1 MAGIVVC
8 GLNGSGKSTL
18 GRALAQRLGARF
30 LDMEDLTFP
39 EKAGADRFAAPRPPE
54 EVQARLRA
62 EIEKHE
68 DFVLAAVTAR
78 LDPELLSR
86 FFLAVRLEV
95 PREIR
100 LQRVRN
106 RSLAQFGSRML
117 PGGDLYEQEQ
127 AFLSQIAGK
136 SEQRVED
143 WVKALPCP
151 VLRVDGTKE
160 MEENLSWIVEQITEI
175 NKEGSKMI
183 REEMARRALPPLF
196 AENVT
201 AQNFE
206 AWRQRTVE
214 TYARECFGVTPPAPA
229 QVRAQVEEDREDD
242 WAGKAV
248 HRKVLLSFEME
259 RGAFSFPVHLV
270 LPKAGR
276 PLPCAVY
283 ISFTPYATAGYQ
295 PIEEI
300 VDQGYALAV
309 FCYEDVTRDNGDFAD
324 GIAALTARGAQDS
337 WGKIGMWA
345 YAASR
350 VLDYLLAVPE
360 IDGGRIFVMGHSR
373 LGKTALWAA
382 AQDARFAAAV
392 SNDSG
397 CSGAAV
403 SRGKVGE
410 SVGAIYR
417 QFPFWFCENYEKYGG
432 REDALPFEQY
442 QLLACIA
449 PRPLYV
455 ASASEDEWADPASE
469 FLSCAL
475 ASPAYALFDR
485 PGLLAPDALPQ
496 PGQRFAAGSIGYH
509 LRPGTHYLSRYD
521 WVRVMRFMDL
531 HL

>member
-1 MAGIVVC
+1 MIC
-8 GLNGSGKSTL
+8 EETKKRNLP
-18 GRALAQRLGARF
+18 ALL
-30 LDMEDLTFP
+30 P
-39 EKAGADRFAAPRPPE
+39 EG
-54 EVQARLRA
+54 
-62 EIEKHE
+62 
-68 DFVLAAVTAR
+68 
-78 LDPELLSR
+78 
-86 FFLAVRLEV
+86 
-95 PREIR
+95 
-100 LQRVRN
+100 
-106 RSLAQFGSRML
+106 
-117 PGGDLYEQEQ
+117 
-127 AFLSQIAGK
+127 
-136 SEQRVED
+136 
-143 WVKALPCP
+143 
-151 VLRVDGTKE
+151 
-160 MEENLSWIVEQITEI
+160 
-175 NKEGSKMI
+175 
-183 REEMARRALPPLF
+183 
-196 AENVT
+196 VT

-214 TYARECFGVTPPAPA
+214 TYARECFGVTPPAPDK
-229 QVRAQVEEDREDD
+229 VMAQVEEDREDD

-248 HRKVLLSFEME
+248 HRKIMLSFEME
-259 RGAFSFPVHLV
+259 KGAFSFPVHLV

-300 VDQGYALAV
+300 VDQGYAMAV
-309 FCYEDVTRDNGDFAD
+309 FCYEDVTCDNGDFSD
-324 GIAALTARGAQDS
+324 GLAALTTRGAKDS

-350 VLDYLLAVPE
+350 VLDYLLTVPE
-360 IDGGRIFVMGHSR
+360 IDGSRIFVMGHSR

-382 AQDARFAAAV
+382 AQDMRFAAAV

-417 QFPFWFCENYEKYGG
+417 QFPFWFCANYEKYGG
-432 REDALPFEQY
+432 HEEELPFEQY
-442 QLLACIA
+442 HLLACVA

-475 ASPAYALFDR
+475 ASPAYALFGR

-496 PGQRFAAGSIGYH
+496 PGQRFAAGYIGYH

-521 WVRVMRFMDL
+521 WVRVLRFMDL
-531 HL
+531 RL